1 MGNSTLTIG
10 SLRPGRGTL
19 SRGQVDGIQR
29 ARLLSAM
36 IDIAAEQGFLGASVG
51 RVVERAGI
59 SRRTFYELF
68 DSRED
73 CFLAAVE
80 WGVQQAGALM
90 AQAYSQEGSWVT
102 RTRNAIAVL
111 LAFLEAEPELAQVCV
126 VESLGAGTLVL
137 ERRAHVLE
145 RLAAVLS
152 ADAPA
157 KRGGQPPLLT
167 EEGIV
172 GGALSVLHTR
182 LLEQRSARARASGKR
197 APGSARARTADR
209 STAEPRVGSLSALL
223 GQLMAL
229 IVLPYLGSRAAAEE
243 LMRATP
249 AVDKPELVGR
259 RGASQRVL
267 EQLQMRLTYRTVR
280 CLLYVAEHPGASN
293 REIAIGSEIAD
304 EGQASKLLTR
314 LAKLELVS
322 KRSPGPGR
330 PNSWSLT
337 AAGQQVL
344 GAIDTP

>member
-1 MGNSTLTIG
+1 MASFMGNSTLTIG

-19 SRGQVDGIQR
+19 SRGEVDGIQR

-59 SRRTFYELF
+59 SRRTFYEQF

-80 WGVQQAGALM
+80 GGIGQAGALM
-90 AQAYSQEGSWVT
+90 AEAYTQPGPWLS
-102 RTRNAIAVL
+102 RTRNAVATL

-126 VESLGAGTLVL
+126 VESLGAGTLAL
-137 ERRAHVLE
+137 ERRARVLSD
-145 RLAAVLS
+145 LAAVLG

-157 KRGGQPPLLT
+157 KRGAQPPLLT

-172 GGALSVLHTR
+172 GGAFSVLHTR
-182 LLEQRSARARASGKR
+182 LLEQRRARSQA
-197 APGSARARTADR
+197 
-209 STAEPRVGSLSALL
+209 GSLSELL

-229 IVLPYLGSRAAAEE
+229 IALPYLGSRAAGEE
-243 LMRATP
+243 LMRP
-249 AVDKPELVGR
+249 PPEIARQPIAGR
-259 RGASQRVL
+259 RGPSQRVL

-280 CLLYVAEHPGASN
+280 CLMYVAEHPGASN

-314 LAKLELVS
+314 LAGLELVA
-322 KRSPGPGR
+322 KHSPGPGR
-330 PNSWSLT
+330 PNAWSLT
-337 AAGQQVL
+337 AVGKQVL
-344 GAIDTP
+344 GAIDTN